1 MDAVISD
8 GQMARNIL
16 EIGRMI
22 RLKAKVFSNG
32 LMGESIRVNGKKVK
46 CMERVY
52 ILGQMEGNIL
62 ENL

>member
-1 MDAVISD
+1 
-8 GQMARNIL
+8 
-16 EIGRMI
+16 
-22 RLKAKVFSNG
+22 LKDKVFSNG